1 MNKAKARQ
9 EKLRKQDA
17 KAAAAAVPYANY
29 VTRAQ
34 FLSDLKWGYKVY
46 AGLILGGVAALEFWP
61 AVVGPRVLPK
71 LNQAFE
77 ALSGTY
83 WILAAVVLL
92 LLTTLLM
99 LVFPRR
105 LRFLLKPAEASLSLL
120 TKAMLPITQALAL
133 CASIAMAVLIQDV
146 LQNGSEAH
154 WTLLWGYLVAALI
167 APLYVAGMEFHV
179 ANQYIE
185 KYAAGRVLP
194 QSDRP

>member
-9 EKLRKQDA
+9 QKVRKQEA
-17 KAAAAAVPYANY
+17 QAVAAAVPYADY
-29 VTRAQ
+29 ITRAQ
-34 FLSDLKWGYKVY
+34 FVSDLKRGYQVY
-46 AGLILGGVAALEFWP
+46 AGLILGGVAALQFWP
-61 AVVGPRVLPK
+61 EVVGPQALPK
-71 LNQAFE
+71 LNNAFE

-83 WILAAVVLL
+83 WILGAVVLL

-99 LVFPRR
+99 LIFPRR
-105 LRFLLKPAEASLSLL
+105 LGFLLAPAEASLSLV

-133 CASIAMAVLIQDV
+133 CVGIAMAVLIQDV
-146 LQNGSEAH
+146 LQNGLEAH
-154 WTLLWGYLVAALI
+154 WTLLWGYLAAALI

-194 QSDRP
+194 QLNRG